1 MADALSLTNRDISV
15 YYNQIVT
22 VFSYLKDMKNT
33 ILSKNDANL
42 LEEAIV
48 HYGRIVSFEQL
59 KQVFRKDYSVQE
71 IKNRVS
77 LLAKLGWLVRIKK
90 GLYVVIT
97 DISTLAFNDISAN
110 TIAQTLN
117 KDSYISF
124 ENALQY
130 HGMFDQML
138 VTIDS
143 VTFKRARKY
152 KIQNAEIRFF
162 KVKKELYFGFSSQ
175 RSDIGLV
182 NIASKEK
189 AILDM
194 LYFRSNAYNVS
205 LIWEKLSEYKRDFD
219 FDLMKE
225 HAKKFNLSVIRQVGF
240 FLDRLNIDTED
251 LHKLI
256 ARKNNYGK
264 MTKDCTDFDAK
275 WRLYFDHKLI
285 D

>member
-1 MADALSLTNRDISV
+1 
-15 YYNQIVT
+15 
-22 VFSYLKDMKNT
+22 MKNT
-33 ILSKNDANL
+33 ILSKKDANL
-42 LEEAIV
+42 LEEVIV
-48 HYGRIVSFEQL
+48 RYGRIVSFEQL
-59 KQVFRKDYSVQE
+59 KEVFKKDYSVQE

-77 LLAKLGWLVRIKK
+77 LLAKLGWLIRIKR
-90 GLYVVIT
+90 GLYTVIT

-110 TIAQTLN
+110 TIAQALN

-138 VTIDS
+138 VTVDA

-152 KIQNAEIRFF
+152 KIQNTEIRFF
-162 KVKKELYFGFSSQ
+162 KIKKELYFGFSSQ

-182 NIASKEK
+182 NIVNKEK

-194 LYFRSNAYNVS
+194 LYFRSNAYNAS
-205 LIWEKLSEYKRDFD
+205 LIWEKLSEYKKDFD
-219 FDLMKE
+219 FSLVKQY
-225 HAKKFNLSVIRQVGF
+225 AKKFNLTVIRQIGF
-240 FLDRLNIDTED
+240 FLDRLNIDTKE

-256 ARKNNYGK
+256 AGKNSYGR
-264 MTKDCTDFDAK
+264 MTKECRDFDAK

-285 D
+285 G

>member
-1 MADALSLTNRDISV
+1 
-15 YYNQIVT
+15 
-22 VFSYLKDMKNT
+22 MKNT
-33 ILSKNDANL
+33 ILSKKDVNL
-42 LEEAIV
+42 LEEVIV
-48 HYGRIVSFEQL
+48 RYGRIVNFGQL
-59 KQVFRKDYSVQE
+59 RQVFRKDYSAQE

-77 LLAKLGWLVRIKK
+77 LLSKLGWLIRIKK

-97 DISTLAFNDISAN
+97 DISTLAFNDVSVN
-110 TIAQTLN
+110 TIAQALN

-124 ENALQY
+124 EHALQY
-130 HGMFDQML
+130 HGVFDQML
-138 VTIDS
+138 AGVYA

-152 KIQNAEIRFF
+152 NIQNAEIRFF

-219 FDLMKE
+219 FDLMKQY
-225 HAKKFNLSVIRQVGF
+225 AKKFNLSVIRQVGF

-251 LHKLI
+251 LHKEVTG
-256 ARKNNYGK
+256 KNSYGK
-264 MTKDCTDFDAK
+264 MTKECRDFDAK

>member
-1 MADALSLTNRDISV
+1 
-15 YYNQIVT
+15 
-22 VFSYLKDMKNT
+22 MKNT
-33 ILSKNDANL
+33 ILSKKDANL
-42 LEEAIV
+42 LGEVIV
-48 HYGRIVSFEQL
+48 SYGRIVSFGQL
-59 KQVFRKDYSVQE
+59 KQVFRKDYSAQE

-77 LLAKLGWLVRIKK
+77 LLSKLGWLIRIKR

-97 DISTLAFNDISAN
+97 DISTLAFNDVSAN
-110 TIAQTLN
+110 TIAQTLS

-138 VTIDS
+138 ASVYA

-152 KIQNAEIRFF
+152 KIQNTEIRFF
-162 KVKKELYFGFSSQ
+162 KIKKELYFGFSSQ
-175 RSDIGLV
+175 RSDIGVV

-205 LIWEKLSEYKRDFD
+205 LIWEKIREYKKDFD
-219 FDLMKE
+219 FDLMRE
-225 HAKKFNLSVIRQVGF
+225 YAKKFNLTVIRQVGF
-240 FLDRLNIDTED
+240 FLDRLNIDAED
-251 LHKLI
+251 LHKEI
-256 ARKNNYGK
+256 AGKNSYGK
-264 MTKDCTDFDAK
+264 MTKECRDFNAK

>member
-1 MADALSLTNRDISV
+1 
-15 YYNQIVT
+15 
-22 VFSYLKDMKNT
+22 MKNT

-77 LLAKLGWLVRIKK
+77 LLAKLGWLIRIKR

-97 DISTLAFNDISAN
+97 DISTLAFNDISVN

-138 VTIDS
+138 ASVHA

-152 KIQNAEIRFF
+152 KIQNTEIRFF
-162 KVKKELYFGFSSQ
+162 KIKKELYFGFSSQ
-175 RSDIGLV
+175 RSDVGLV

-189 AILDM
+189 TILDM
-194 LYFRSNAYNVS
+194 LYFRSNAYNIS
-205 LIWEKLSEYKRDFD
+205 LIWEKLSEYKKDFD
-219 FDLMKE
+219 FGLMRQY
-225 HAKKFNLSVIRQVGF
+225 AKKFNLTVIRQIGF
-240 FLDRLNIDTED
+240 FLDRLNIDSED
-251 LHKLI
+251 LHKVI
-256 ARKNNYGK
+256 AGKNSYGK
-264 MTKDCTDFDAK
+264 MTKECMDFDAK
-275 WRLYFDHKLI
+275 WRLYFDRKVI
-285 D
+285 S